1 MRGRRLVTTERIVAI
16 ASSTGSALADDLE
29 AWCEEHE
36 LEVVTLEVGTAVSD
50 DHVISGRTVGVSIG
64 GDGTYLEAIKQ
75 FAPREIPVLGI
86 DAGTSPFL
94 VRIDPADMTTA
105 LEEVLQGRATIESR
119 SQLRVRAAGFEGT
132 GLNEVTLEHVPP
144 NRPVERKISNF
155 RVFVDNE
162 YAGTYAGDGVMFS
175 TPTGSTGLALSA
187 GGPIHYPRN
196 NRTVQITPLLVHDL
210 SARSVVVDDGVPL
223 AAEADRPA
231 TLSVDGGRHHRRL
244 EAGEV
249 VRIEVARKPAEIIH
263 PEVETSFFE
272 ALADRL
278 GWHLRSEDPTV
289 PKRRDDPAQA
299 RGDRDRALAVAKEA
313 ALSVGS
319 PLRELHGRTEQV
331 EYKTDKYDLVTEAD
345 YQAERIVTSIIEYEF
360 PDHNIYSEETIHR
373 DVGSSYTWLIDPL
386 DGTGN
391 YANGNPNYAVS
402 IALIHGDEPVVGVV
416 YAPETDELFSA
427 IAGGPARRND
437 HRISTTDRN
446 RLDESVFMSGYDPDG
461 QFLSH
466 FYNVTRGV
474 RRLGSVALHLCY
486 LAAGSCDATWEYDT
500 SPWDTAAGVV
510 IARAA
515 GARLTDAG
523 GDPFTVYGEDGE
535 RNELL
540 GSNGPLHGAVLD
552 HLEAH
557 PDLGDR

>member
-299 RGDRDRALAVAKEA
+299 RGIAIGRWQSRRRPRSASGVHFVSSMAGPNR
-313 ALSVGS
+313 SSTRPTSTTWS
-319 PLRELHGRTEQV
+319 PRPTTRP
-331 EYKTDKYDLVTEAD
+331 
-345 YQAERIVTSIIEYEF
+345 S
-360 PDHNIYSEETIHR
+360 
-373 DVGSSYTWLIDPL
+373 GSSPRSSSTSSP
-386 DGTGN
+386 TTTST
-391 YANGNPNYAVS
+391 PRRPS
-402 IALIHGDEPVVGVV
+402 I
-416 YAPETDELFSA
+416 ETSA
-427 IAGGPARRND
+427 AR
-437 HRISTTDRN
+437 TP
-446 RLDESVFMSGYDPDG
+446 G
-461 QFLSH
+461 
-466 FYNVTRGV
+466 
-474 RRLGSVALHLCY
+474 
-486 LAAGSCDATWEYDT
+486 
-500 SPWDTAAGVV
+500 
-510 IARAA
+510 
-515 GARLTDAG
+515 
-523 GDPFTVYGEDGE
+523 
-535 RNELL
+535 
-540 GSNGPLHGAVLD
+540 
-552 HLEAH
+552 
-557 PDLGDR
+557 